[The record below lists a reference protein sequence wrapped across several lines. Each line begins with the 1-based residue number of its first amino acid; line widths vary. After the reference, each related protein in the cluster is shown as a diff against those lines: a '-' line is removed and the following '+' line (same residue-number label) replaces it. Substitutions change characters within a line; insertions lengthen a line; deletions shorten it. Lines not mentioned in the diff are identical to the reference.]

1 MREPR
6 LGPCHI
12 TSRTSARQSLFLD
25 DLTPFWARFSF
36 AFSNSIRARCLWPF
50 FEFPFDID
58 ILALPLDLHW
68 KIGMWLSTDG
78 ADNSGRHRIV
88 EPFGAADTYWIGFAE
103 KYSARAARNAARAF
117 SSCSTKLACDVVFSH
132 SRLQR
137 RSL

>member
-25 DLTPFWARFSF
+25 DLTPFWAGFSF

-50 FEFPFDID
+50 FEFQFDID
-58 ILALPLDLHW
+58 ILALSLDLHW
-68 KIGMWLSTDG
+68 KIGMWLSTDRG
-78 ADNSGRHRIV
+78 DSSGRHRIV
-88 EPFGAADTYWIGFAE
+88 EPFGAADTSWIGVAE

-132 SRLQR
+132 SRLQG